1 MHQHSFHHLLLVLH
15 LVFQFQYIIE
25 CFHYITIGF
34 FSYCLPYFHFYLFLN
49 KIKYLITSR
58 RTKNSSQ
65 PLPFRR
71 FFCLNNFFYFLT
83 ILPSLFFQSILFF
96 YFSTFIRYRFQ
107 RSFILLLLTCS
118 FFLPFNFSYM
128 DPKSSLWTIILLIQ
142 FLLDNTSH
150 FLSISFYTHIL
161 QI

>member
-34 FSYCLPYFHFYLFLN
+34 FSYCLPYCHFYLFLN

-71 FFCLNNFFYFLT
+71 VFCLNNFFFL
-83 ILPSLFFQSILFF
+83 PHNSAFSILLVYFVILF
-96 YFSTFIRYRFQ
+96 YFY
-107 RSFILLLLTCS
+107 
-118 FFLPFNFSYM
+118 
-128 DPKSSLWTIILLIQ
+128 SL
-142 FLLDNTSH
+142 
-150 FLSISFYTHIL
+150 
-161 QI
+161 